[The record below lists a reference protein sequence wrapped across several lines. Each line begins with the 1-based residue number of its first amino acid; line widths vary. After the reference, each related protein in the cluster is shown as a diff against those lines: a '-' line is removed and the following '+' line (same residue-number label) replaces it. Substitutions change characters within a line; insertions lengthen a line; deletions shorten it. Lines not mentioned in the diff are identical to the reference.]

1 MNNIHRGSGCITK
14 VMNLYEGFIHTS
26 YISEA
31 ALYRE
36 VFNEQSQI
44 IGFVNAIYTNYI
56 EVVLLSKIRIEL
68 FDIVY
73 ISNNCISF
81 SFNNNILGSVVNPL
95 GEYISH
101 FTLKE
106 NFNNNTFVNIFSD
119 APNISEREPICNQLI
134 TGHNVIDMLIP
145 IGKGQRMMII
155 GPEKVYKTFNVTNI
169 IKNILNNRK
178 LVKYDLKT
186 IFVYVSISKT
196 NSHLKSVLDNM
207 VSNVVGNT
215 LIINAHPS
223 DTIGMQ
229 FLAPYSGL
237 AFAEYYAKQGY
248 DMVVILDDLTAHAER
263 CRELGLL
270 SKKAYGRDYY
280 PSEIFFRHSSLL
292 ERAYNGKNG
301 SITILCVTESKGD
314 DITEYITTN
323 IISITDGQ
331 IFFDSNMVKLQI
343 LPPVSIKYSVS
354 RVGLSAQSKI
364 FSEIA
369 TQCNISLANYYN
381 NIDFYNMYENNCDI
395 EVIQSIYDG
404 EYTLCMLYS
413 ISNNSV
419 LDFIQQVIVA
429 TILKYKIGYND
440 FTVSTIRNG
449 DMKNFMNKL
458 ILLTYNKIIKNTDII
473 NKLSENV
480 HEISVMNDIY
490 TILQNNYSNNEQS

>member
-1 MNNIHRGSGCITK
+1 MNNIHRGSGFISK
-14 VMNLYEGFIHTS
+14 VMTLYEGFIHTS
-26 YISEA
+26 YIAEA
-31 ALYRE
+31 SLYRE

-44 IGFVNAIYTNYI
+44 IGFVSAVYSTYI
-56 EVVLLSKIRIEL
+56 EVVLLSKIKIEL
-68 FDIVY
+68 YDIVY

-106 NFNNNTFVNIFSD
+106 NFHNNTLVNIFSE
-119 APNISEREPICNQLI
+119 APNISEREPICDQLI

-155 GPEKVYKTFNVTNI
+155 GPEKVYKTFNVTNV
-169 IKNILNNRK
+169 IKNILSNRK
-178 LVKYDLKT
+178 IVKYDLKT

-196 NSHLKSVLDNM
+196 NSHLKEVLDNM
-207 VSNVVGNT
+207 VGNVVGNT

-229 FLAPYSGL
+229 FLAPYSGM

-270 SKKAYGRDYY
+270 SKKPYGRDYY

-301 SITILCVTESKGD
+301 SITILCITESKGD

-331 IFFDSNMVKLQI
+331 LVFDSNMVKSQI
-343 LPPVSIKYSVS
+343 LPPISIKYSVS

-369 TQCNISLANYYN
+369 TQCNISLANYYDN
-381 NIDFYNMYENNCDI
+381 VDFYNMYENNCDE
-395 EVIQSIYDG
+395 EVIKSIYDG

-413 ISNNSV
+413 ISNNNV
-419 LDFIQQVIVA
+419 LDFVYQVIIA
-429 TILKYKIGYND
+429 TILKYKVGYND
-440 FTVSTIRNG
+440 FTIQTIRNG
-449 DMKNFMNKL
+449 DMKNKINKTIVL
-458 ILLTYNKIIKNTDII
+458 SYNQIIKDSNII
-473 NKLSENV
+473 NKLEINV
-480 HEISVMNDIY
+480 HDISVMEEINEI
-490 TILQNNYSNNEQS
+490 IKNNYYINE